1 MPAAGGRIDQG
12 YLHRAPSFLLPKE
25 VVGDIFTK
33 ARDYSMMLNLGR
45 QIPVG
50 INETIIRTRGRYP
63 EAGQVGGTTLASREG
78 AEKPI
83 QGISFGSEKAFAPI
97 KLAVIVTVSDEFA
110 SYNPDQMYSELA
122 GELTGAVA
130 RAADLAVFHNKDA
143 ILGTDLIGTSASS
156 YINATTNE
164 VELNFLPTASPDL
177 VSQIIGGVRAVEA
190 EVDGGGLS
198 KNFRVNAFAADRE
211 MRWPLITQRR
221 TDGQPVF
228 VGAMP
233 STGRDINLNGNIA
246 ELFGLPLVYGDSVRG
261 RLGAYAGSNALMFG
275 GDWSQLAWGFAD
287 QIRVKVTDTATVG
300 GVSMWQTN
308 QVAVLAECTFG
319 WIVNDPEAF
328 VRYKNTVTDA

>member
-1 MPAAGGRIDQG
+1 MPAAGGRTDQG
-12 YLHRAPSFLLPKE
+12 YLNRAPSFLLPRE

-45 QIPVG
+45 QIPVS
-50 INETIIRTRGRYP
+50 INETVIRTRGTFP

-78 AEKPI
+78 AEKPL
-83 QGISFGSEKAFAPI
+83 QGIGFGSEKAFSPI
-97 KLAVIVTVSDEFA
+97 KLAVVVTVSDEFA

-143 ILGTDLIGTSASS
+143 ITGADLIGTSASS
-156 YINATTNE
+156 YVNATTNE
-164 VELNFLPTASPDL
+164 VELNFLPAASPDL
-177 VSQIIGGVRAVEA
+177 VSQILSGVKLVEDEASGGV
-190 EVDGGGLS
+190 S
-198 KNFRVNAFAADRE
+198 KNFRVNAFAADRG
-211 MRWPLITQRR
+211 MRWPLITLRR
-221 TDGQPVF
+221 SDGQPVF
-228 VGAMP
+228 VGAVP
-233 STGRDINLNGNIA
+233 STGRDINLNADIG
-246 ELFGLPLVYGDSVRG
+246 ELFGLPIYYGNSVKG
-261 RLGAYAGSNALMFG
+261 RLGAYAGSTAEMFA

-287 QIRVKVTDTATVG
+287 QIRVKVTDQATVG

-328 VRYKNTVTDA
+328 VRYKNTVTDN